1 MSKLS
6 ILRDDIDETVERA
19 SSTLEMLYKFLQN
32 KDELN
37 ELVLRGSSRI
47 LEDTLE
53 KLELTRAKFH
63 HYVKEED
70 NNEHNNI
77 TN

>member
-6 ILRDDIDETVERA
+6 TLRDDIDETVERA